1 MSFIFIALGILFAG
15 GLLAL
20 LAGRGPA
27 AGKVGAAT
35 ALAAAAAGLVGAG
48 QTLLAINTPTIER
61 HGLWL
66 GPLADKV
73 TLTAFSLPLG
83 SLTFQLDGLGAF
95 FLLPTFIVSA
105 VCAVYGASTLN
116 LKDSPHHLG
125 LHWFLYSMLTA
136 GLVVVFTAA
145 DAFLFLMGWEIMSL
159 APFFLLSLHH
169 EQGAVRKGAWYYLIA
184 AHLGALCL
192 LAFFGMLSAYK
203 GGSLAFTDFK
213 NLFSMFSLIAP
224 IVETKTLLSP
234 PLPNGLLLALLAFVG
249 FGAKAGL
256 MPMHVWLPRAYPAA
270 PGHIAGFM
278 AGALSTSGIY
288 GLIRTLT
295 FFGAEASYTYFWFAN
310 LLIGAGA
317 ISIVLGILFSL
328 AQPSIK
334 RVLAYSSIENMGI
347 VCLALGFGA
356 KLYNSQ
362 PNLALL
368 CYIAALLHLFNHSLY
383 KTLLFLAADA
393 VERATGTD
401 TITLLGGLG
410 KRMPVVSA
418 FFALGAVAICAL
430 PPLNGFAGEF
440 VLYMAMAL
448 GGAST
453 PYLTAWGWGGLI
465 ILAMAGGLAVV
476 SFTRVYSL
484 VFSGNPRTPAVQLGQ
499 DPPALQKATLW
510 VLGGLCVLSGLA
522 VPALLNGIANII
534 WQLGLWSRH
543 LAFSL
548 QQSKAALH
556 AFFPNSPLYPVNIFH
571 TEMMT
576 DLLLRINTGFVLFA
590 ALVAGLLLLRR
601 WLLRKREVA
610 IAPTWDCGYSAPTP
624 RMQYTAASFSQP
636 MAVFMRSLLRQQNT
650 TPTITDY
657 FPSAAKAST
666 TTPDWVETGLY
677 ARLARLCLR
686 AALWAKHMQ
695 HGRLNVYVLYILVT
709 LVVLLVWKMR

>member
-1 MSFIFIALGILFAG
+1 MYFIFVALGILFAG

-20 LAGRGPA
+20 LAGRGPV

-35 ALAAAAAGLVGAG
+35 ALAAAAAGLAGAG
-48 QTLLAINTPTIER
+48 QTLLAINTPSIEH
-61 HGLWL
+61 HGFWL

-83 SLTFQLDGLGAF
+83 SFTFHLDGLGAF

-116 LKDSPHHLG
+116 QNDSPHHLG
-125 LHWFLYSMLTA
+125 LHWFFYSMLTA

-192 LAFFGMLSAYK
+192 LAFFGLLSAYS
-203 GGSLAFTDFK
+203 GGSLAFADFN
-213 NLFSMFSLIAP
+213 NLFGMFSFIAP
-224 IVETKTLLSP
+224 IAATKTLLSP
-234 PLPNGLLLALLAFVG
+234 PLPNELLLALLAFVG

-288 GLIRTLT
+288 GLIRTLALFQYT
-295 FFGAEASYTYFWFAN
+295 NFLFAE

-356 KLYNSQ
+356 KLYSSQ

-440 VLYMAMAL
+440 VLYVALAL
-448 GGAST
+448 GGSFDAQSGM
-453 PYLTAWGWGGLI
+453 YYWGGLFV
-465 ILAMAGGLAVV
+465 LAMAGGLAVV

-484 VFSGNPRTPAVQLGQ
+484 VFSGNPRTPATQLGQ
-499 DPPALQKATLW
+499 DPPALQRATLW
-510 VLGGLCVLSGLA
+510 VLGGLCVGSGLA
-522 VPALLNGIANII
+522 VPMALNVISNIF
-534 WQLGLWSRH
+534 WQLGLWSVIDDSYRKSLSYVSQFK
-543 LAFSL
+543 LAPIS
-548 QQSKAALH
+548 SH
-556 AFFPNSPLYPVNIFH
+556 DMPG
-571 TEMMT
+571 
-576 DLLLRINTGFVLFA
+576 LLLHINTGFALFA

-601 WLLRKREVA
+601 WLLRKREVT

-636 MAVFMRSLLRQQNT
+636 MAVFMRSFLRQQNT

-657 FPSAAKAST
+657 FPSAATAST

-695 HGRLNVYVLYILVT
+695 HGRLNVYVLYILIT
-709 LVVLLVWKMR
+709 LVVLLAWKMR

>member
-1 MSFIFIALGILFAG
+1 MFFIFIALSILFAG

-35 ALAAAAAGLVGAG
+35 ALAAAAVGLVGAG
-48 QTLLAINTPTIER
+48 QMLLPPMAPQE
-61 HGLWL
+61 
-66 GPLADKV
+66 V
-73 TLTAFSLPLG
+73 VLTAFSLPLG
-83 SLTFQLDGLGAF
+83 SLAFRLDALGAF
-95 FLLPTFIVSA
+95 FLLPTFIISA
-105 VCAVYGASTLN
+105 VCAVYGASALN
-116 LKDSPHHLG
+116 QKDSPNHLG

-169 EQGAVRKGAWYYLIA
+169 EKGAVRTGAWYYLIA

-192 LAFFGMLSAYK
+192 LAFFGLLSAQS
-203 GGSLAFTDFK
+203 GESLAFTDFSK
-213 NLFSMFSLIAP
+213 NTVMSFSQLWQMYDRPLR
-224 IVETKTLLSP
+224 V
-234 PLPNGLLLALLAFVG
+234 LPNATPLILLAVVG

-288 GLIRTLT
+288 GIMRTFALLGGGEAWWADLLLGIG
-295 FFGAEASYTYFWFAN
+295 GASM
-310 LLIGAGA
+310 
-317 ISIVLGILFSL
+317 VLGILFSL

-347 VCLALGFGA
+347 VCFALGLGE
-356 KLYNSQ
+356 KLYGLQ
-362 PNLALL
+362 PHLAML
-368 CYIAALLHLFNHSLY
+368 CYVGALLHLFNHSLY
-383 KTLLFLAADA
+383 KALLFLLADT
-393 VERATGTD
+393 VQRTTGTD

-410 KRMPVVSA
+410 KRMPMASA

-440 VLYMAMAL
+440 LLYVSMAL
-448 GGAST
+448 GGSSD
-453 PYLTAWGWGGLI
+453 PLFGLHYWAGLF
-465 ILAMAGGLAVV
+465 ILAMAGGLAMV
-476 SFTRVYSL
+476 SFTRLYSL

-499 DPPALQKATLW
+499 DPPALQRATLW
-510 VLGGLCVLSGLA
+510 VLGGLCVLCGLA
-522 VPALLNGIANII
+522 APFFLYPLARAITQA
-534 WQLGLWSRH
+534 GLWSIKDAS
-543 LAFSL
+543 LADL
-548 QQSKAALH
+548 AAL
-556 AFFPNSPLYPVNIFH
+556 SYITKIVPLSIP
-571 TEMMT
+571 EAT
-576 DLLLRINTGFVLFA
+576 DLLLRINTGFMLFA

-601 WLLRKREVA
+601 WLLHKREVT

-636 MAVFMRSLLRQQNT
+636 MAVFMRSLLRQQNV

-686 AALWAKHMQ
+686 AALWTKRMQ
-695 HGRLNVYVLYILVT
+695 HGRLNAYVLYILVT